1 MAFFLILKVIKSIKP
16 RHWETV
22 STRTLNKI
30 TNFSNTVMISYFCF
44 GKPQSFEQPLS
55 HLVTLC
61 GLLAT
66 WTYHILKPPIHAS
79 YPSKGSVLEI
89 IISIALGNNQ
99 TSAVTLSI
107 YKYIP
112 ILKQW
117 LSSVNE
123 IMGYFLFLALRCGGL
138 KSVPTKREVQ
148 VLNPCTYESDLI
160 WK

>member
-1 MAFFLILKVIKSIKP
+1 M
-16 RHWETV
+16 
-22 STRTLNKI
+22 
-30 TNFSNTVMISYFCF
+30 
-44 GKPQSFEQPLS
+44 
-55 HLVTLC
+55 
-61 GLLAT
+61 
-66 WTYHILKPPIHAS
+66 
-79 YPSKGSVLEI
+79 LEI

-117 LSSVNE
+117 LSLDNE
-123 IMGYFLFLALRCGGL
+123 IMGYFLFLALHCGGL
-138 KSVPTKREVQ
+138 KSVPTKKEVQ